1 MKKLIVI
8 GNPISH
14 SLSPKLHNYWL
25 QQEKIEAIYDKK
37 LLEKEELEENIL
49 EIKKGNIFGMNVTI
63 PFKRLVIPYLDELT
77 QNAKI
82 TQSVNT
88 IYMSKKKIFGDNTD
102 IFGFETPLIDEGF
115 NAENKQ
121 ALVLGAGGVSTSVI
135 LALKNLGIPKI
146 TLMNRTKDKALNI
159 KQIFNDIEVR
169 DWGERINFDLVVNCT
184 SLGLNNEEI
193 GINLNDVKGKIFYD
207 IIYKPKTKFLINA
220 EKNNKTIDGK
230 MMFIYQAQKS
240 FEIWHGVLPKIDKK
254 IIGLIND

>member
-1 MKKLIVI
+1 M
-8 GNPISH
+8 
-14 SLSPKLHNYWL
+14 
-25 QQEKIEAIYDKK
+25 
-37 LLEKEELEENIL
+37 
-49 EIKKGNIFGMNVTI
+49 
-63 PFKRLVIPYLDELT
+63 
-77 QNAKI
+77 
-82 TQSVNT
+82 
-88 IYMSKKKIFGDNTD
+88 
-102 IFGFETPLIDEGF
+102 IDEGF
-115 NAENKQ
+115 DAKNKQ

-135 LALKNLGIPKI
+135 LALKNLGVPKI

-159 KQIFNDIEVR
+159 KQIFDDIEVR

-220 EKNNKTIDGK
+220 EKNNKIIDGK

>member
-88 IYMSKKKIFGDNTD
+88 IYMSQKKIFGDNTD

-159 KQIFNDIEVR
+159 KEMFDGIEVR
-169 DWGERINFDLVVNCT
+169 EWGEKINFDIVVNCT

-193 GINLNDVKGKIFYD
+193 GIDLNDAKGKIFYD
-207 IIYKPKTKFLINA
+207 IIYKPKTKFLTNA
-220 EKNNKTIDGK
+220 EKNNKIIDGK

-240 FEIWHGVLPKIDKK
+240 FEIWHGVLPKIDQKV
-254 IIGLIND
+254 IGLIND